1 MEQKPTVIDWKDLLL
16 IVLLCFILFSIFWL
30 ALEWAA
36 RRWSLDWLHERGRR
50 ADIATLI
57 AALCGSSLGIRIA
70 SALGF
75 KPVKRRSKLDSEPP
89 LP

>member
-1 MEQKPTVIDWKDLLL
+1 MEQEPTVIDWKDLLL
-16 IVLLCFILFSIFWL
+16 IVLLCLILFSIFWL

-36 RRWSLDWLHERGRR
+36 QRWSLDWLHERGRR

-57 AALCGSSLGIRIA
+57 AALGGSWLGFRIA